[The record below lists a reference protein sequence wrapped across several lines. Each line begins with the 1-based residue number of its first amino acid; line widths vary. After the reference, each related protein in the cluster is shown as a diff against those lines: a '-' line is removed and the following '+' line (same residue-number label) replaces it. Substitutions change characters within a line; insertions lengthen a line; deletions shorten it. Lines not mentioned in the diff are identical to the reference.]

1 MLFFVKKVQKYLVNS
16 KNCCTF
22 APAFDKNDQMVN
34 VKMRK
39 WIESVAQQVEHIPF
53 KDGVLGSSP
62 SWFTGKR
69 VSALFFVCL
78 SILSIRALQFCLQN
92 YCFFLTC
99 ASNCAKKYS

>member
-1 MLFFVKKVQKYLVNS
+1 MLFFVKKIQKNLVMS
-16 KNCCTF
+16 KKCSTF

-39 WIESVAQQVEHIPF
+39 WIESVAQQLEHIPF

-62 SWFTGKR
+62 SWFTRKR
-69 VSALFFVCL
+69 VSTLFFVCL
-78 SILSIRALQFCLQN
+78 FILSIRALQFCLQN

-99 ASNCAKKYS
+99 ANNLKRK

>member
-1 MLFFVKKVQKYLVNS
+1 MSKKCS
-16 KNCCTF
+16 TF
-22 APAFDKNDQMVN
+22 APAFDKKASKND
-34 VKMRK
+34 
-39 WIESVAQQVEHIPF
+39 ESVAQQVEHIPF

-62 SWFTGKR
+62 SWFTRKR

-78 SILSIRALQFCLQN
+78 FILSIRALQFCLQN